1 MSLRSTCNL
10 IADIIVVILFNFFNF
25 FLNGLNRG
33 WISNAF
39 SVDFHEVFLG
49 LILPFDKGLF
59 GLSEG
64 QLPSEELPPVL
75 IELLDP
81 IKSEGDVIFVLN
93 ALIFGPQRNKFDI
106 DLKLFEESWLEFFSN
121 FEFVSDDGSN
131 TFFVIDFKF
140 AHFDRNFVLDE
151 FVSENFQMKFTQ
163 SCQEILTRLL
173 LEFVAQRVVLN
184 RGLLDCLLEGV

>member
-1 MSLRSTCNL
+1 MSLRNTCNL
-10 IADIIVVILFNFFNF
+10 IAAIIVVVLFNFFNF

-81 IKSEGDVIFVLN
+81 IKSEGDVVFVLN
-93 ALIFGPQRNKFDI
+93 AFVFGPQRDEFDL

-163 SCQEILTRLL
+163 SCQEILTCLL

-184 RGLLDCLLEGV
+184 GGLLDCLLEGV

>member
-1 MSLRSTCNL
+1 LSLRSTCNL
-10 IADIIVVILFNFFNF
+10 ITAIIVVILFNFFNF

-39 SVDFHEVFLG
+39 SVDFHEVLLG

-64 QLPSEELPPVL
+64 QLPSKELPPVL

-151 FVSENFQMKFTQ
+151 FVSENARIR
-163 SCQEILTRLL
+163 SAESRLKSWPSRL
-173 LEFVAQRVVLN
+173 PT
-184 RGLLDCLLEGV
+184 

>member
-1 MSLRSTCNL
+1 M
-10 IADIIVVILFNFFNF
+10 
-25 FLNGLNRG
+25 
-33 WISNAF
+33 
-39 SVDFHEVFLG
+39 
-49 LILPFDKGLF
+49 
-59 GLSEG
+59 SEG
-64 QLPSEELPPVL
+64 QLPSKELPPVL

-151 FVSENFQMKFTQ
+151 FVSENARIR
-163 SCQEILTRLL
+163 SAESRLKSWPSRL
-173 LEFVAQRVVLN
+173 PT
-184 RGLLDCLLEGV
+184 